1 MKENNTMNAI
11 KKEFKEIDQE
21 WDYGALAKIASI
33 HGGPEKLIEKIYED
47 GYDDGRKDA
56 MKMCAIIFSGAYV
69 TKSLAKVLWNKFK
82 SNKEFEAAK
91 QTKAKEYAENLLNEA
106 DKDPDVIIDKD
117 DNIITVD
124 FSQPIRNETIS
135 R

>member
-1 MKENNTMNAI
+1 MNEI
-11 KKEFKEIDQE
+11 KKEFKEIDEE

-69 TKSLAKVLWNKFK
+69 TKTLAKVLWNKFK

-124 FSQPIRNETIS
+124 FSQPIRNEKIS

>member
-1 MKENNTMNAI
+1 MNEI
-11 KKEFKEIDQE
+11 KKEFKEIDEE

-33 HGGPEKLIEKIYED
+33 HGGPEKLIEKIY
-47 GYDDGRKDA
+47 DDGRKDA
-56 MKMCAIIFSGAYV
+56 VKMCAIICSGAYV
-69 TKSLAKVLWNKFK
+69 TKTLAKVLWNKFK
-82 SNKEFEAAK
+82 SNKEFEATK

-106 DKDPDVIIDKD
+106 DKDPDVILDKD

-135 R
+135 M

>member
-1 MKENNTMNAI
+1 MNEI
-11 KKEFKEIDQE
+11 KKEFKEIDEE

-69 TKSLAKVLWNKFK
+69 TKTLAKVLWNKFK

-91 QTKAKEYAENLLNEA
+91 QTRAKEYAENLLNEA

>member
-1 MKENNTMNAI
+1 MNEI
-11 KKEFKEIDQE
+11 KKKFNENDEE

-33 HGGPEKLIEKIYED
+33 HGGPEKLIEKIYDD

-56 MKMCAIIFSGAYV
+56 VKMCAIICSGAYV
-69 TKSLAKVLWNKFK
+69 TKTLAKVLWNKFK

>member
-1 MKENNTMNAI
+1 MNAI
-11 KKEFKEIDQE
+11 KKEFKEIDEE

-47 GYDDGRKDA
+47 GYDDSRKDA

>member
-1 MKENNTMNAI
+1 MNEI
-11 KKEFKEIDQE
+11 KKEFKEIDEE

-69 TKSLAKVLWNKFK
+69 TKTLAKVLWNKFK

-106 DKDPDVIIDKD
+106 DKDPNVIIDKD

>member
-1 MKENNTMNAI
+1 MNEI
-11 KKEFKEIDQE
+11 KKEFKEIDEE

-33 HGGPEKLIEKIYED
+33 HGGPEKLIEKIYDD

-56 MKMCAIIFSGAYV
+56 VKMCAIICSGAYV
-69 TKSLAKVLWNKFK
+69 TKTLAKVLWNKFK
-82 SNKEFEAAK
+82 SNKEFEAVK

-106 DKDPDVIIDKD
+106 DKDPDVILDKD

>member
-1 MKENNTMNAI
+1 MNEI
-11 KKEFKEIDQE
+11 KKEFKEIDEE

-33 HGGPEKLIEKIYED
+33 HGGPEKLIEKIYDD

-56 MKMCAIIFSGAYV
+56 VKMCAIICSGAYV
-69 TKSLAKVLWNKFK
+69 TKTLAKVLWNKVK
-82 SNKEFEAAK
+82 SNKEFEAIK

-106 DKDPDVIIDKD
+106 DKDPDVII
-117 DNIITVD
+117 ITVD

-135 R
+135 M

>member
-1 MKENNTMNAI
+1 MNEI
-11 KKEFKEIDQE
+11 KKEFKEIDE
-21 WDYGALAKIASI
+21 DWDYGALAKIASI

-69 TKSLAKVLWNKFK
+69 TKTLAKVLWNKFK

>member
-1 MKENNTMNAI
+1 MNEI
-11 KKEFKEIDQE
+11 KKEFKEIDEE

-56 MKMCAIIFSGAYV
+56 MKMCAIICSGAYV
-69 TKSLAKVLWNKFK
+69 TKTLAKVLWNKFK

-106 DKDPDVIIDKD
+106 DKDPDVILDKD

-135 R
+135 MQ

>member
-1 MKENNTMNAI
+1 MNEI
-11 KKEFKEIDQE
+11 KKEFKEIDEE
-21 WDYGALAKIASI
+21 WEYGALAKIASI

-69 TKSLAKVLWNKFK
+69 TKTLAKVLWNKFK

>member
-1 MKENNTMNAI
+1 MNEI
-11 KKEFKEIDQE
+11 KKEFKEIDEE

-33 HGGPEKLIEKIYED
+33 HGGPEKLIEKIYDD

-56 MKMCAIIFSGAYV
+56 VKMCAIICSGAYV
-69 TKSLAKVLWNKFK
+69 TKTLAKVLWNKFK
-82 SNKEFEAAK
+82 SNKEFEATK

-106 DKDPDVIIDKD
+106 DKDPDVILDKD

>member
-1 MKENNTMNAI
+1 MNKI
-11 KKEFKEIDQE
+11 KKEFNENDEE
-21 WDYGALAKIASI
+21 WEYAALAKTASI
-33 HGGPEKLIEKIYED
+33 YGGPERLIEKIYEDGYDD

-56 MKMCAIIFSGAYV
+56 MKMCAIICSGAYV
-69 TKSLAKVLWNKFK
+69 TKTLAKVLWNKFK

-91 QTKAKEYAENLLNEA
+91 QTRAKEYAENLLNEA

>member
-1 MKENNTMNAI
+1 MNEI
-11 KKEFKEIDQE
+11 KKEFKEIDEE

-47 GYDDGRKDA
+47 GYEDGYDDGRKDA

-69 TKSLAKVLWNKFK
+69 TKTLAKVLWNKFK

-135 R
+135 RW

>member
-11 KKEFKEIDQE
+11 KKEFKEIDEE

>member
-1 MKENNTMNAI
+1 MNEI
-11 KKEFKEIDQE
+11 KKEFKEIDEE

-47 GYDDGRKDA
+47 GYEDGRKDA

-69 TKSLAKVLWNKFK
+69 TKTLAKVLWNKFK

>member
-1 MKENNTMNAI
+1 MNEI
-11 KKEFKEIDQE
+11 KKEFKEIDEE

>member
-1 MKENNTMNAI
+1 MNAI
-11 KKEFKEIDQE
+11 KKEFKEIDEE

>member
-1 MKENNTMNAI
+1 MNEI
-11 KKEFKEIDQE
+11 KKEFKEIDEE

-33 HGGPEKLIEKIYED
+33 HGGPEKLIEKIYDD

-56 MKMCAIIFSGAYV
+56 VKMCAIICSGAYV
-69 TKSLAKVLWNKFK
+69 TKTLAKVLWNKFK
-82 SNKEFEAAK
+82 SNKEH
-91 QTKAKEYAENLLNEA
+91 AENLLNEA
-106 DKDPDVIIDKD
+106 DKDPDVILDKD

-135 R
+135 M

>member
-1 MKENNTMNAI
+1 MNEI
-11 KKEFKEIDQE
+11 KKEFKEIDEE

-69 TKSLAKVLWNKFK
+69 TKTLAKVLWNKFK